1 MRRKTTTFLLL
12 NIFVI
17 YFTIALL
24 LTTTPIS
31 AARTD
36 LALEKKQIIQ
46 SLMEE
51 VDGQRWFQII
61 KTLSENE
68 DLDNPGHL
76 FHSRYALRVRE
87 AKVFDGK
94 PPPDD
99 ACDNTAEYIAEKFR
113 SYGLEVEFDLFE
125 HNRWL
130 LEGGQQGEY
139 VMRNVV
145 ATLPGEGPNR
155 NRAYLMTA
163 HYDSIASKTEDWE
176 ENWRILPAPGADDNG
191 SGMAEMLET
200 ARILSQ
206 SDVDF
211 DFTIRFIAFGGE
223 ELGLFGSKHYA
234 QRAEEKGEKIAG
246 VLNFDQLGHDNDDI
260 LDIHVVGNPH
270 SEWLVNAF
278 QTASQIYNLDIDF
291 RKVIDPKFVY
301 SDHAPFWEKGYSA
314 VMLSEESSMDSP
326 DWPKFTHSDQDT
338 LDKINIQLGER
349 ATQLAVVTLAELA
362 NPIISPEVSVLNLDL
377 IVEPNSFKLSNYQ
390 PVKGES
396 VNLSASIRNLGL
408 TPLSDVEFWFTA
420 ITPEGEIQILFEQ
433 KLDLNVNE
441 SQTMNASF
449 RIDDWG
455 IYTLR
460 AIVNPNVTIFESNFE
475 NNTLSQTLRVSTSPL
490 QLLNVLARPN
500 YFKRNQKDI
509 KLRVSYQLSADAKVS
524 VEIYTLSGWLI
535 YLEEYEI
542 GSTGGKL
549 GVNDNF
555 TWDGRNRQ
563 GETVA
568 PGVYFCNVTATDDKG
583 NIAREAKKIVV
594 R

>member
-1 MRRKTTTFLLL
+1 MRKKTTKFWFL
-12 NIFVI
+12 NIFIVC
-17 YFTIALL
+17 FTIVALL
-24 LTTTPIS
+24 PSPSLH
-31 AARTD
+31 ARPD
-36 LALEKKQIIQ
+36 LALEKHRVIQ
-46 SLMEE
+46 DLLEE

-61 KTLSENE
+61 KELSENE
-68 DLDNPGHL
+68 DWDNPGHL

-99 ACDNTAEYIAEKFR
+99 ACDNAAEYIAEIFR
-113 SYGLEVEFDLFE
+113 SYGLEVEFNYFE
-125 HNRWL
+125 HIRWS
-130 LEGGQQGEY
+130 LEKGKQGEY

-145 ATLPGEGPNR
+145 ATLPGGGPNR

-163 HYDSIASKTEDWE
+163 HYDSIASKTKDWE
-176 ENWRILPAPGADDNG
+176 ENWRMLPAPGADDNA
-191 SGMAEMLET
+191 SGVAEMLET
-200 ARILSQ
+200 ARILTQ
-206 SDVDF
+206 SDLEF
-211 DFTIRFIAFGGE
+211 DFTIKFIAFGGE

-234 QRAEEKGEKIAG
+234 QRAEERGEKIAG

-260 LDIHVVGNPH
+260 LDIHVVGDAH

-278 QTASQIYNLDIDF
+278 QTASQIYNIDIDF

-301 SDHAPFWEKGYSA
+301 SDHASFWEKGYSA

-338 LDKINIQLGER
+338 LDKINIHLGEK

-362 NPIISPEVSVLNLDL
+362 DPIIFPEADNLNPDI
-377 IVEPNSFKLSNYQ
+377 IVEPKSFTLSNHQ
-390 PVKGES
+390 PVKGDT
-396 VNLSASIRNLGL
+396 VNLSVSIRNLGP
-408 TPLSDVEFWFTA
+408 TPLNDIEFWFA
-420 ITPEGEIQILFEQ
+420 VVTPEGETQIVFEQ
-433 KLDLNVNE
+433 KFDLNVNE
-441 SQTMNASF
+441 SQMVNAQF

-475 NNTLSQTLRVSTSPL
+475 NNTLQQILKVSFSPL
-490 QLLNVLARPN
+490 QLSNVLARPN
-500 YFKRNQKDI
+500 YFRRNQEGS

-524 VEIYTLSGWLI
+524 VEIYALSGWLI
-535 YLEEYEI
+535 YRKEYEI

-549 GVNDNF
+549 GINDNF

-563 GETVA
+563 GEMTA
-568 PGVYFCNVTATDDKG
+568 PGVYFCNVTAMDDEG
-583 NIAREAKKIVV
+583 NISRKAKKIVV